1 MSGSDHPDGPAGGG
15 PDDRAGRPDPVGA
28 SGPPRTGPAGEAR
41 PSEPTGAP
49 RPTEPTGPIDA
60 TAQRSPAWI
69 AGWALAGVAGGLVG
83 AWAVA
88 DGRPAEVQ
96 ALALSLPLLAT
107 AIVLHHLIVTHDAG
121 ELAYER
127 AERISDELAE
137 DRLVATLGRRPLL
150 VRSALGL
157 LTAGAVAT
165 LGGLRAL
172 GPRRRRDS
180 AWAPGVAVV
189 TSDGD
194 RLRPDDVPE
203 GGVVTVW
210 PEDAV
215 DVEAAAVMLIR
226 LRDDPLAPTD
236 LDGVVEDR
244 LVAYSRIC
252 THAGC
257 PVALYRD
264 VDQALFCPCH
274 QATFDARRAA
284 TPTFGP
290 ASGPLP
296 QLPLGLD
303 EDGHLIALGDFPVT
317 PGPLGGEV

>member
-1 MSGSDHPDGPAGGG
+1 VSGPDQPLGAGGPEQDPQT
-15 PDDRAGRPDPVGA
+15 PDSP
-28 SGPPRTGPAGEAR
+28 
-41 PSEPTGAP
+41 EPTGAP
-49 RPTEPTGPIDA
+49 GTDPVGGQRPVEPAGAPHPTEPTSPIDQ
-60 TAQRSPAWI
+60 TTHRSVPWML
-69 AGWALAGVAGGLVG
+69 GWALVGLTGAAIGV
-83 AWAVA
+83 WALI
-88 DGRPAEVQ
+88 DGRSAEVQ
-96 ALALSLPLLAT
+96 ALALTLPFLAT
-107 AIVLHHLIVTHDAG
+107 AIVFHHLIVTHDAG

-127 AERISDELAE
+127 EERISDELAE
-137 DRLVATLGRRPLL
+137 DRVVETLGRRPLL
-150 VRSALGL
+150 ARSAVGVLA
-157 LTAGAVAT
+157 AGAVAT
-165 LGGLRAL
+165 LGGLRVL

-180 AWAPGVAVV
+180 AWGPGVPAV

-194 RLRPDDVPE
+194 RLRPEDVPE

-210 PEDAV
+210 PEDAI
-215 DVEAAAVMLIR
+215 DVEAAAVMVIR
-226 LRDDPLAPTD
+226 LRDEPLEPTD
-236 LDGVVEDR
+236 LGGIVEGR
-244 LVAYSRIC
+244 LVGYSRIC

-296 QLPLGLD
+296 QLPLGVDDEGYLVALD
-303 EDGHLIALGDFPVT
+303 DFPVP